1 MRKIPFILT
10 LFFVLFCSA
19 CNMDIAEIERNTVL
33 EAITVDVSNAEKLS
47 YLIGDSFNS
56 NGIIIYGMYSDG
68 SIKEED
74 SRLIEYKG
82 FSSETANEALNITAV
97 LGQFSASFNITIL
110 DAAITSIEIKQKPKK
125 LYYLPGEALE
135 LDGMLVLA
143 NYTNGTQKWIENKDC
158 EISGFDST
166 AVTPQQIITVS
177 YMKDFKATFIVAIQP
192 FDVEEIKI
200 NKLPNHLFYT
210 KGDSLSLEGIEVFA
224 KNTDGSVLKLESY
237 LFQVSIISNDIDLTL
252 TEQIMDIS
260 GLDAGDYYIKV
271 SVNTCSDSFQIH
283 ILDAYQIGIALPNTN
298 AGRIY
303 CKGEIFKL
311 SDYSFYQKMSNGEL
325 GEKIPYDEIS
335 SDMDG
340 KNLNTEGITTISV
353 TYTFFHKL
361 KQTNETV
368 VYNFEICV
376 AKTKLVNITAV
387 WTQGATQNGYPLGI
401 KPTANSEYG
410 SWAVNGILLDG
421 TSIAIP
427 ADYCT
432 FEFEDENLRNGKY
445 NEAKKV
451 INETDDKIKQ
461 YNVCVSYFDTLQE
474 CSFSC
479 CFPVNVKPPVI
490 VSADIIKFPR
500 TEYICGENF
509 ALDGM
514 EAKVCF
520 SDNEFLLY
528 NYGVNEDLFSSEVTT
543 LIITG
548 KNKVEIKIRNKY
560 NNDDF
565 KYILTVIV
573 KENRLV
579 SIDIGKKNEGDV
591 YFRLGKQYT
600 ETDFFK
606 HFSVTKH
613 FEYKEDTTTFINN
626 NVVFNFEKLQYLD
639 NDSFTGVLY
648 ARYTENGKTYY
659 GEYVSDASGNNGI
672 ILLPTL
678 PVSLTT
684 EKAESVN
691 ISNLAQKLKSANI
704 TYKVRYQDNT
714 ELTFTGDVFNNNTY
728 SCNGVTY
735 TINCNKNSIWLDWK
749 ADKMD
754 CKETSLEAGKLYI
767 EDFWYYGEEDL
778 IKSVDFKKEKKLI
791 FESENRIPEDL
802 STYFSA
808 TVEYITG
815 CKITI
820 NGNQLNKSIDK
831 ENKLI
836 TVSYNGLKFQHS
848 FSYSYSSNGD

>member
-1 MRKIPFILT
+1 MRKTPFILT

-68 SIKEED
+68 FIKEED

-97 LGQFSASFNITIL
+97 LGQFSASFYITIL

-283 ILDAYQIGIALPNTN
+283 ILDTYQIGIALPNTN

-353 TYTFFHKL
+353 TYTFFHRL
-361 KQTNETV
+361 KQADETI

-387 WTQGATQNGYPLGI
+387 WTQGSTQNGYPLGI

-490 VSADIIKFPR
+490 VSADILKFPR

-509 ALDGM
+509 ALDGI

-528 NYGVNEDLFSSEVTT
+528 NYGENEDLFSSDVTT
-543 LIITG
+543 LNSTG
-548 KNKVEIKIRNKY
+548 NNEVEIKIKNKY
-560 NNDDF
+560 NTGDF
-565 KYILTVIV
+565 KYKLTVMV
-573 KENRLV
+573 KENKLV
-579 SIDIGKKNEGDV
+579 SIYIGKKSEGTIN
-591 YFRLGKQYT
+591 FRLGKQYT
-600 ETDFFK
+600 DNEILQQFNVIK
-606 HFSVTKH
+606 L
-613 FEYKEDTTTFINN
+613 FEYNN
-626 NVVFNFEKLQYLD
+626 DEIKDITQNIVFNFENLQSYGD
-639 NDSFTGVLY
+639 GSSKGKLY

-672 ILLPTL
+672 ILLPPL
-678 PVSLTT
+678 PVSIIIQKVKEVEADPL
-684 EKAESVN
+684 
-691 ISNLAQKLKSANI
+691 ILNLKTDAIKYI
-704 TYKVRYQDNT
+704 VRFQDNT
-714 ELTFTGDVFNNNTY
+714 EESFSRTVFATGSY
-728 SCNGVTY
+728 SYNGITY
-735 TINCNKNSIWLDWK
+735 TIVD
-749 ADKMD
+749 
-754 CKETSLEAGKLYI
+754 
-767 EDFWYYGEEDL
+767 EDTDVFLKWEPNDYDFAEENP
-778 IKSVDFKKEKKLI
+778 IIKKL
-791 FESENRIPEDL
+791 
-802 STYFSA
+802 
-808 TVEYITG
+808 
-815 CKITI
+815 KI
-820 NGNQLNKSIDK
+820 
-831 ENKLI
+831 EE
-836 TVSYNGLKFQHS
+836 
-848 FSYSYSSNGD
+848 FSYSYLLGD

>member
-1 MRKIPFILT
+1 MRKTPFILT

-68 SIKEED
+68 FIKEED

-97 LGQFSASFNITIL
+97 LGQFSASFYITIL

-283 ILDAYQIGIALPNTN
+283 ILDTYQIGIALPNTN

-353 TYTFFHKL
+353 TYTFFHRL
-361 KQTNETV
+361 KQADETI

-387 WTQGATQNGYPLGI
+387 WTQGSTQNGYPLGI

-427 ADYCT
+427 ADYCS

-490 VSADIIKFPR
+490 VSADILKFPR

-509 ALDGM
+509 ALDGI

-528 NYGVNEDLFSSEVTT
+528 NYGENEDLFSSDVTT
-543 LIITG
+543 LNSTG
-548 KNKVEIKIRNKY
+548 NNEVEIKIKNKY
-560 NNDDF
+560 NTGDF
-565 KYILTVIV
+565 KYKLTVMV
-573 KENRLV
+573 KENKLV
-579 SIDIGKKNEGDV
+579 SIYIGKKSEGTIN
-591 YFRLGKQYT
+591 FRLGKQYT
-600 ETDFFK
+600 DNEILQQFNVIK
-606 HFSVTKH
+606 L
-613 FEYKEDTTTFINN
+613 FEYNN
-626 NVVFNFEKLQYLD
+626 DEIKDITQNIVFNFENLQSYGD
-639 NDSFTGVLY
+639 GSSKGKLY

-672 ILLPTL
+672 ILLPPL
-678 PVSLTT
+678 PVSIIIQKVKEVEADPL
-684 EKAESVN
+684 
-691 ISNLAQKLKSANI
+691 ILNLKTDAIKYI
-704 TYKVRYQDNT
+704 VRFQDNT
-714 ELTFTGDVFNNNTY
+714 EESFSGTVFATGSY
-728 SCNGVTY
+728 SYNGITY
-735 TINCNKNSIWLDWK
+735 TIVD
-749 ADKMD
+749 
-754 CKETSLEAGKLYI
+754 
-767 EDFWYYGEEDL
+767 EDTDVFLKWEPNDYDFAEENP
-778 IKSVDFKKEKKLI
+778 IIKKL
-791 FESENRIPEDL
+791 
-802 STYFSA
+802 
-808 TVEYITG
+808 
-815 CKITI
+815 KI
-820 NGNQLNKSIDK
+820 
-831 ENKLI
+831 EE
-836 TVSYNGLKFQHS
+836 
-848 FSYSYSSNGD
+848 FSYSYLLGD

>member
-1 MRKIPFILT
+1 MRKTPFILT

-19 CNMDIAEIERNTVL
+19 CNMDIAEIERNTV
-33 EAITVDVSNAEKLS
+33 AEKLS

-68 SIKEED
+68 FIKEED

-97 LGQFSASFNITIL
+97 LGQFSASFYITIL

-283 ILDAYQIGIALPNTN
+283 ILDTYQIGIALPNTN

-353 TYTFFHKL
+353 TYTFFHRL
-361 KQTNETV
+361 KQADETI

-387 WTQGATQNGYPLGI
+387 WTQGSTQNGYPLGI

-490 VSADIIKFPR
+490 VSADILKFPR

-509 ALDGM
+509 ALDGI

-528 NYGVNEDLFSSEVTT
+528 NYGENEDLFSSDVTT
-543 LIITG
+543 LNSTG
-548 KNKVEIKIRNKY
+548 NNEVEIKIKNKY
-560 NNDDF
+560 NTGDF
-565 KYILTVIV
+565 KYKLTVMV
-573 KENRLV
+573 KENKLV
-579 SIDIGKKNEGDV
+579 SIYIGKKSEGTIN
-591 YFRLGKQYT
+591 FRLGKQYT
-600 ETDFFK
+600 DNEILQQFNVIK
-606 HFSVTKH
+606 L
-613 FEYKEDTTTFINN
+613 FEYNN
-626 NVVFNFEKLQYLD
+626 DEIKDITQNIVFNFENLQSYGD
-639 NDSFTGVLY
+639 GSSKGKLY

-672 ILLPTL
+672 ILLPPL
-678 PVSLTT
+678 PVSIIIQKVKEVEADPL
-684 EKAESVN
+684 
-691 ISNLAQKLKSANI
+691 ILNLKTDAIKYI
-704 TYKVRYQDNT
+704 VRFQDNT
-714 ELTFTGDVFNNNTY
+714 EESFSGTVFATGSY
-728 SCNGVTY
+728 SYNGITY
-735 TINCNKNSIWLDWK
+735 TIVD
-749 ADKMD
+749 
-754 CKETSLEAGKLYI
+754 
-767 EDFWYYGEEDL
+767 EDTDVFLKWEPNDYDFAEENP
-778 IKSVDFKKEKKLI
+778 IIKKL
-791 FESENRIPEDL
+791 
-802 STYFSA
+802 
-808 TVEYITG
+808 
-815 CKITI
+815 KI
-820 NGNQLNKSIDK
+820 
-831 ENKLI
+831 EE
-836 TVSYNGLKFQHS
+836 
-848 FSYSYSSNGD
+848 FSYSYLLGD

>member
-97 LGQFSASFNITIL
+97 LGQFSASFNIKIL

-353 TYTFFHKL
+353 TYTFFHRL
-361 KQTNETV
+361 KQADETI

-410 SWAVNGILLDG
+410 SWTVNGILLDG

-490 VSADIIKFPR
+490 VSADILKFPR

-509 ALDGM
+509 ALDGI

-528 NYGVNEDLFSSEVTT
+528 NYGENEGLFSSDVTT
-543 LIITG
+543 LNSTG
-548 KNKVEIKIRNKY
+548 NNEVEIKIRNKY
-560 NNDDF
+560 NTGDF
-565 KYILTVIV
+565 KYKLTVMV
-573 KENRLV
+573 KENKLV
-579 SIDIGKKNEGDV
+579 SIYIGKKSEGTIN
-591 YFRLGKQYT
+591 FRLGKQYT
-600 ETDFFK
+600 NNEILQQFNVIK
-606 HFSVTKH
+606 L
-613 FEYKEDTTTFINN
+613 FEYNN
-626 NVVFNFEKLQYLD
+626 DEIKDITQNIVFNFENLQSYGD
-639 NDSFTGVLY
+639 GSSKGKLY

-672 ILLPTL
+672 ILLPPL
-678 PVSLTT
+678 PVSIAT
-684 EKAESVN
+684 EKNADVSIN
-691 ISNLAQKLKSANI
+691 NLSEKLETDNI
-704 TYKVRYQDNT
+704 TYKVRFQDDSEAIFSGNS
-714 ELTFTGDVFNNNTY
+714 FNNKSY
-728 SCNGVTY
+728 LYNGITY
-735 TINCNKNSIWLDWK
+735 TICCDKKTIWLNWHANENDFT
-749 ADKMD
+749 
-754 CKETSLEAGKLYI
+754 ETNTENGNLYI
-767 EDFWYYGEEDL
+767 ENFWYYDEKDL
-778 IKSVDFKKEKKLI
+778 IKDVNIYKIKELDFQSAE
-791 FESENRIPEDL
+791 IPEDL
-802 STYFSA
+802 TSYFEA
-808 TVEYITG
+808 TEKYITG
-815 CKITI
+815 YELTL
-820 NGNQLNKSIDK
+820 NGNQLAYNRNA
-831 ENKLI
+831 ENKII
-836 TVSYNGLKFQHS
+836 TVSYMDGKFHKD
-848 FSYSYSSNGD
+848 FSYSYPTGD

>member
-1 MRKIPFILT
+1 M
-10 LFFVLFCSA
+10 
-19 CNMDIAEIERNTVL
+19 
-33 EAITVDVSNAEKLS
+33 
-47 YLIGDSFNS
+47 
-56 NGIIIYGMYSDG
+56 
-68 SIKEED
+68 
-74 SRLIEYKG
+74 
-82 FSSETANEALNITAV
+82 
-97 LGQFSASFNITIL
+97 

-283 ILDAYQIGIALPNTN
+283 ILDTYQIGIALPNTN

-353 TYTFFHKL
+353 TYTFFHRL
-361 KQTNETV
+361 KQADETI

-387 WTQGATQNGYPLGI
+387 WTQGSTQNGYPLGI

-490 VSADIIKFPR
+490 VSADILKFPR

-509 ALDGM
+509 ALDGI

-528 NYGVNEDLFSSEVTT
+528 NYGENEDLFSSDVTT
-543 LIITG
+543 LNSTG
-548 KNKVEIKIRNKY
+548 NNEVEIKIKNKY
-560 NNDDF
+560 NTGDF
-565 KYILTVIV
+565 KYKLTVMV
-573 KENRLV
+573 KENKLV
-579 SIDIGKKNEGDV
+579 SIYIGKKSEGTIN
-591 YFRLGKQYT
+591 FRLGKQYT
-600 ETDFFK
+600 DNEILQQFNVIK
-606 HFSVTKH
+606 L
-613 FEYKEDTTTFINN
+613 FEYNN
-626 NVVFNFEKLQYLD
+626 DEIKDITQNIVFNFENLQSYGD
-639 NDSFTGVLY
+639 GSSKGKLY

-672 ILLPTL
+672 ILLPPL
-678 PVSLTT
+678 PVSIIIQKVKEVEADPL
-684 EKAESVN
+684 
-691 ISNLAQKLKSANI
+691 ILNLKTDAIKYI
-704 TYKVRYQDNT
+704 VRFQDNT
-714 ELTFTGDVFNNNTY
+714 EESFSGTVFATGSY
-728 SCNGVTY
+728 SYNGITY
-735 TINCNKNSIWLDWK
+735 TIVD
-749 ADKMD
+749 
-754 CKETSLEAGKLYI
+754 
-767 EDFWYYGEEDL
+767 EDTDVFLKWEPNDYDFAEENP
-778 IKSVDFKKEKKLI
+778 IIKKL
-791 FESENRIPEDL
+791 
-802 STYFSA
+802 
-808 TVEYITG
+808 
-815 CKITI
+815 KI
-820 NGNQLNKSIDK
+820 
-831 ENKLI
+831 EE
-836 TVSYNGLKFQHS
+836 
-848 FSYSYSSNGD
+848 FSYSYLLGD

>member
-1 MRKIPFILT
+1 MRKTPFILT

-68 SIKEED
+68 FIKEED

-210 KGDSLSLEGIEVFA
+210 KGDSLSLQGIEVFA

-283 ILDAYQIGIALPNTN
+283 ILDTYQIGIALPNTN

-353 TYTFFHKL
+353 TYTFFHRL
-361 KQTNETV
+361 KQADETI

-387 WTQGATQNGYPLGI
+387 WTQGSTQNGYPLGI

-490 VSADIIKFPR
+490 VSADILKFPR

-509 ALDGM
+509 ALDGI

-528 NYGVNEDLFSSEVTT
+528 NYGENEDLFSSDVTT
-543 LIITG
+543 LNSTG
-548 KNKVEIKIRNKY
+548 NNEVEIKIKNKY
-560 NNDDF
+560 NTGDF
-565 KYILTVIV
+565 KYKLTVMV
-573 KENRLV
+573 KENKLV
-579 SIDIGKKNEGDV
+579 SIYIGKKSEGTIN
-591 YFRLGKQYT
+591 FRLGKQYT
-600 ETDFFK
+600 DNEILQQFNVIK
-606 HFSVTKH
+606 L
-613 FEYKEDTTTFINN
+613 FEYNN
-626 NVVFNFEKLQYLD
+626 DEIKDITQNIVFNFENLQSYGD
-639 NDSFTGVLY
+639 GSSKGKLY

-672 ILLPTL
+672 ILLPPL
-678 PVSLTT
+678 PVSIIIQKVKEVEADSL
-684 EKAESVN
+684 
-691 ISNLAQKLKSANI
+691 ILNLKTDAIKYI
-704 TYKVRYQDNT
+704 VRFQDNT
-714 ELTFTGDVFNNNTY
+714 EESFSGTVFATDSY
-728 SCNGVTY
+728 SYNGITY
-735 TINCNKNSIWLDWK
+735 TIVN
-749 ADKMD
+749 
-754 CKETSLEAGKLYI
+754 
-767 EDFWYYGEEDL
+767 EDSDVFLKWEPNDYDFAEENP
-778 IKSVDFKKEKKLI
+778 IIKKL
-791 FESENRIPEDL
+791 
-802 STYFSA
+802 
-808 TVEYITG
+808 
-815 CKITI
+815 KI
-820 NGNQLNKSIDK
+820 
-831 ENKLI
+831 EE
-836 TVSYNGLKFQHS
+836 
-848 FSYSYSSNGD
+848 FSYSYLLGD

>member
-97 LGQFSASFNITIL
+97 LGQFSASFNIKIL

-224 KNTDGSVLKLESY
+224 KNTDGSMLKLESY

-325 GEKIPYDEIS
+325 GEKIPYDKIS

-353 TYTFFHKL
+353 TYTFFHRL
-361 KQTNETV
+361 KQADETI

-490 VSADIIKFPR
+490 VSADILKFPR

-509 ALDGM
+509 VLDGI

-528 NYGVNEDLFSSEVTT
+528 NYGENEGLFSSDVTT
-543 LIITG
+543 LNKTG
-548 KNKVEIKIRNKY
+548 NNEVEIKIRNKY

-579 SIDIGKKNEGDV
+579 SIDIGKNNEGDV

-600 ETDFFK
+600 YNEILQQFNVIK
-606 HFSVTKH
+606 L
-613 FEYKEDTTTFINN
+613 FEYNN
-626 NVVFNFEKLQYLD
+626 GGIQYITQNIVFNFENLQSYGD
-639 NDSFTGVLY
+639 GSSKGKLY

-672 ILLPTL
+672 ILLPPL
-678 PVSLTT
+678 PVSIAT
-684 EKAESVN
+684 EKNADVSIN
-691 ISNLAQKLKSANI
+691 NLSEKLETDNI
-704 TYKVRYQDNT
+704 TYKVRFQDDSEAIFSGNS
-714 ELTFTGDVFNNNTY
+714 FNNKSY
-728 SCNGVTY
+728 LYNGITY
-735 TINCNKNSIWLDWK
+735 TICCDKKTIWLNWHANENDFT
-749 ADKMD
+749 
-754 CKETSLEAGKLYI
+754 ETNTENGNLYI
-767 EDFWYYGEEDL
+767 ENFWYYDEKDL
-778 IKSVDFKKEKKLI
+778 IKDVNIYKIKELDFQSAE
-791 FESENRIPEDL
+791 IPEDL
-802 STYFSA
+802 TSYFEA
-808 TVEYITG
+808 TEKYITG
-815 CKITI
+815 YELTL
-820 NGNQLNKSIDK
+820 NGNQLAYNRNA
-831 ENKLI
+831 ENKII
-836 TVSYNGLKFQHS
+836 TVSYMDGKFHKD
-848 FSYSYSSNGD
+848 FSYSYPTGD

>member
-97 LGQFSASFNITIL
+97 LGQFSASFNIKIL

-283 ILDAYQIGIALPNTN
+283 ILDTYQIGIALPNTN

-353 TYTFFHKL
+353 TYTFFHRL
-361 KQTNETV
+361 KQADETI

-387 WTQGATQNGYPLGI
+387 WTQGSTQNGYPLGI

-490 VSADIIKFPR
+490 VSADILKFPR

-509 ALDGM
+509 ALDGI

-528 NYGVNEDLFSSEVTT
+528 NYGENEDLFSSDVTT
-543 LIITG
+543 LNSTG
-548 KNKVEIKIRNKY
+548 NNEVEIKIKNKY
-560 NNDDF
+560 NTGDF
-565 KYILTVIV
+565 KYKLTVMV
-573 KENRLV
+573 KENKLV
-579 SIDIGKKNEGDV
+579 SIYIGKKSEGTIN
-591 YFRLGKQYT
+591 FRLGKQYT
-600 ETDFFK
+600 DNEILQQFNVIK
-606 HFSVTKH
+606 L
-613 FEYKEDTTTFINN
+613 FEYNN
-626 NVVFNFEKLQYLD
+626 DEIKDITQNIVFNFENLQSYGD
-639 NDSFTGVLY
+639 GSSKGKLY

-672 ILLPTL
+672 ILLPPL
-678 PVSLTT
+678 PVSIIIQKVKEVEADPL
-684 EKAESVN
+684 
-691 ISNLAQKLKSANI
+691 ILNLKTDAIKYI
-704 TYKVRYQDNT
+704 VRFQDNT
-714 ELTFTGDVFNNNTY
+714 EESFSGTVFATGSY
-728 SCNGVTY
+728 SYNGITY
-735 TINCNKNSIWLDWK
+735 TIVD
-749 ADKMD
+749 
-754 CKETSLEAGKLYI
+754 
-767 EDFWYYGEEDL
+767 EDTDVFLKWEPNDYDFAEENP
-778 IKSVDFKKEKKLI
+778 IIKKL
-791 FESENRIPEDL
+791 
-802 STYFSA
+802 
-808 TVEYITG
+808 
-815 CKITI
+815 KI
-820 NGNQLNKSIDK
+820 
-831 ENKLI
+831 EE
-836 TVSYNGLKFQHS
+836 
-848 FSYSYSSNGD
+848 FSYSYLLGD

>member
-1 MRKIPFILT
+1 MRKTPFILT

-68 SIKEED
+68 FIKEED

-97 LGQFSASFNITIL
+97 LGQFSASFYITIL

-283 ILDAYQIGIALPNTN
+283 ILDTYQIGIALPNTN

-353 TYTFFHKL
+353 TYTFFHRL
-361 KQTNETV
+361 KQADETI

-387 WTQGATQNGYPLGI
+387 WTQGSTQNGYPLGI

-421 TSIAIP
+421 ISIAIP

-490 VSADIIKFPR
+490 VSADILKFPR

-509 ALDGM
+509 ALDGI

-528 NYGVNEDLFSSEVTT
+528 NYGENEDLFSSDVTT
-543 LIITG
+543 LNSTG
-548 KNKVEIKIRNKY
+548 NNEVEIKIKNKY
-560 NNDDF
+560 NTGDF
-565 KYILTVIV
+565 KYKLTVMV
-573 KENRLV
+573 KENKLV
-579 SIDIGKKNEGDV
+579 SIYIGKKSEGTIN
-591 YFRLGKQYT
+591 FRLGKQYT
-600 ETDFFK
+600 DNEILQQFNVIK
-606 HFSVTKH
+606 L
-613 FEYKEDTTTFINN
+613 FEYNN
-626 NVVFNFEKLQYLD
+626 DEIKDITQNIVFNFENLQSYGD
-639 NDSFTGVLY
+639 GSSKGKLY

-672 ILLPTL
+672 ILLPPL
-678 PVSLTT
+678 PVSIIIQKVKEVEADPL
-684 EKAESVN
+684 
-691 ISNLAQKLKSANI
+691 ILNLKTDAIKYI
-704 TYKVRYQDNT
+704 VRFQDNT
-714 ELTFTGDVFNNNTY
+714 EESFSGTVFATGSY
-728 SCNGVTY
+728 SYNGITY
-735 TINCNKNSIWLDWK
+735 TIVD
-749 ADKMD
+749 
-754 CKETSLEAGKLYI
+754 
-767 EDFWYYGEEDL
+767 EDTDVFLKWEPNDYDFAEENP
-778 IKSVDFKKEKKLI
+778 IIKKL
-791 FESENRIPEDL
+791 
-802 STYFSA
+802 
-808 TVEYITG
+808 
-815 CKITI
+815 KI
-820 NGNQLNKSIDK
+820 
-831 ENKLI
+831 EE
-836 TVSYNGLKFQHS
+836 
-848 FSYSYSSNGD
+848 FSYSYLLGD

>member
-1 MRKIPFILT
+1 MRKTPFILT

-68 SIKEED
+68 FIKEED

-283 ILDAYQIGIALPNTN
+283 ILDTYQIGIALPNTN

-353 TYTFFHKL
+353 TYTFFHRL
-361 KQTNETV
+361 KQADETI

-387 WTQGATQNGYPLGI
+387 WTQGSTQNGYPLGI
-401 KPTANSEYG
+401 KPAANSEYG

-490 VSADIIKFPR
+490 VSADILKFPR

-509 ALDGM
+509 ALDGI

-528 NYGVNEDLFSSEVTT
+528 NYGENEDLFSSDVTT
-543 LIITG
+543 LNSTG
-548 KNKVEIKIRNKY
+548 NNEVEIKIKNKY
-560 NNDDF
+560 NTGDF
-565 KYILTVIV
+565 KYKLTVMV
-573 KENRLV
+573 KENKLV
-579 SIDIGKKNEGDV
+579 SIYIGKKSEGTIN
-591 YFRLGKQYT
+591 FRLGKQYT
-600 ETDFFK
+600 DNEILQQFNVIK
-606 HFSVTKH
+606 L
-613 FEYKEDTTTFINN
+613 FEYNN
-626 NVVFNFEKLQYLD
+626 DEIKDITQNIVFNFENLQSYGD
-639 NDSFTGVLY
+639 GSSKGKLY

-672 ILLPTL
+672 ILLPPL
-678 PVSLTT
+678 PVSIIIQKVKEVEADSL
-684 EKAESVN
+684 
-691 ISNLAQKLKSANI
+691 ILNLKTDAIKYI
-704 TYKVRYQDNT
+704 VRFQDNT
-714 ELTFTGDVFNNNTY
+714 EESFSGTVFATDSY
-728 SCNGVTY
+728 SYNGITY
-735 TINCNKNSIWLDWK
+735 TIVN
-749 ADKMD
+749 
-754 CKETSLEAGKLYI
+754 
-767 EDFWYYGEEDL
+767 EDSDVFLKWEPNDYDFAEENP
-778 IKSVDFKKEKKLI
+778 IIKKL
-791 FESENRIPEDL
+791 
-802 STYFSA
+802 
-808 TVEYITG
+808 
-815 CKITI
+815 KI
-820 NGNQLNKSIDK
+820 
-831 ENKLI
+831 EE
-836 TVSYNGLKFQHS
+836 
-848 FSYSYSSNGD
+848 FSYSYLLGD

>member
-1 MRKIPFILT
+1 MRKTPFILT

-68 SIKEED
+68 FIKEED

-97 LGQFSASFNITIL
+97 LGQFSASFYITIL

-135 LDGMLVLA
+135 LVGMLVLA

-283 ILDAYQIGIALPNTN
+283 ILDTYQIGIALPNTN

-353 TYTFFHKL
+353 TYTFFHRL
-361 KQTNETV
+361 KQADETI

-387 WTQGATQNGYPLGI
+387 WTQGSTQNGYPLGI

-479 CFPVNVKPPVI
+479 CFPVNVKLPVI
-490 VSADIIKFPR
+490 VSADILKFPR

-509 ALDGM
+509 VLDGI

-528 NYGVNEDLFSSEVTT
+528 NYGENEGLFSSDVTT
-543 LIITG
+543 LNSTG
-548 KNKVEIKIRNKY
+548 NNEVEIKIRNKY
-560 NNDDF
+560 NTGDF
-565 KYILTVIV
+565 KYKLTVMV
-573 KENRLV
+573 KENKLV
-579 SIDIGKKNEGDV
+579 SIYIGKKSEGTIN
-591 YFRLGKQYT
+591 FRLGKQYT
-600 ETDFFK
+600 DNEILQQFNVIK
-606 HFSVTKH
+606 L
-613 FEYKEDTTTFINN
+613 FEYNN
-626 NVVFNFEKLQYLD
+626 DEIKDITQNIVFNFENLQSYGD
-639 NDSFTGVLY
+639 GSSKGKLY

-672 ILLPTL
+672 ILLPPL
-678 PVSLTT
+678 PVSIIIQKVKEVEADPL
-684 EKAESVN
+684 
-691 ISNLAQKLKSANI
+691 ILNLKTDAIKYI
-704 TYKVRYQDNT
+704 VRFQDNT
-714 ELTFTGDVFNNNTY
+714 EESFSGTVFATGSY
-728 SCNGVTY
+728 SYNGITY
-735 TINCNKNSIWLDWK
+735 TIVD
-749 ADKMD
+749 
-754 CKETSLEAGKLYI
+754 
-767 EDFWYYGEEDL
+767 EDTDVFLKWEPNDYDFAEENP
-778 IKSVDFKKEKKLI
+778 IIKKL
-791 FESENRIPEDL
+791 
-802 STYFSA
+802 
-808 TVEYITG
+808 
-815 CKITI
+815 KI
-820 NGNQLNKSIDK
+820 
-831 ENKLI
+831 EE
-836 TVSYNGLKFQHS
+836 
-848 FSYSYSSNGD
+848 FSYSYLLGD

>member
-1 MRKIPFILT
+1 MRKTPFILT

-68 SIKEED
+68 FIKEED

-158 EISGFDST
+158 DISGFDST

-283 ILDAYQIGIALPNTN
+283 ILDTYQIGIALPNTN

-353 TYTFFHKL
+353 TYTFFHRL
-361 KQTNETV
+361 KQADETI

-387 WTQGATQNGYPLGI
+387 WTQGSTQNGYPLGI

-490 VSADIIKFPR
+490 VSADILKFPR

-509 ALDGM
+509 ALDGI

-528 NYGVNEDLFSSEVTT
+528 NYGENEDLFSSDVTT
-543 LIITG
+543 LNSTG
-548 KNKVEIKIRNKY
+548 NNEVEIKIKNKY
-560 NNDDF
+560 NTGDF
-565 KYILTVIV
+565 KYKLTVMV
-573 KENRLV
+573 KENKLV
-579 SIDIGKKNEGDV
+579 SIYIGKKSEGTIN
-591 YFRLGKQYT
+591 FRLGKQYT
-600 ETDFFK
+600 DNEILQQFNVIK
-606 HFSVTKH
+606 L
-613 FEYKEDTTTFINN
+613 FEYNN
-626 NVVFNFEKLQYLD
+626 DEIKDITQNIVFNFENLQSYGD
-639 NDSFTGVLY
+639 GSSKGKLY

-672 ILLPTL
+672 ILLPPL
-678 PVSLTT
+678 PVSIIIQKVKEVEADSL
-684 EKAESVN
+684 
-691 ISNLAQKLKSANI
+691 ILNLKTDAIKYI
-704 TYKVRYQDNT
+704 VRFQDNT
-714 ELTFTGDVFNNNTY
+714 EESFSGTVFATDSY
-728 SCNGVTY
+728 SYNGITY
-735 TINCNKNSIWLDWK
+735 TIVN
-749 ADKMD
+749 
-754 CKETSLEAGKLYI
+754 
-767 EDFWYYGEEDL
+767 EDSDVFLKWEPNDYDFAEENP
-778 IKSVDFKKEKKLI
+778 IIKKL
-791 FESENRIPEDL
+791 
-802 STYFSA
+802 
-808 TVEYITG
+808 
-815 CKITI
+815 KI
-820 NGNQLNKSIDK
+820 
-831 ENKLI
+831 EE
-836 TVSYNGLKFQHS
+836 
-848 FSYSYSSNGD
+848 FSYSYLLGD

>member
-1 MRKIPFILT
+1 MRKTPFILT

-68 SIKEED
+68 FIKEED

-97 LGQFSASFNITIL
+97 LGQFSASFYITIL
-110 DAAITSIEIKQKPKK
+110 DAAITSIEIKQKQKK

-283 ILDAYQIGIALPNTN
+283 ILDTYQIGIALPNTN

-353 TYTFFHKL
+353 TYTFFHRL
-361 KQTNETV
+361 KQADETI

-387 WTQGATQNGYPLGI
+387 WTQGSTQNGYPLGI

-490 VSADIIKFPR
+490 VSADILKFPR

-509 ALDGM
+509 ALDGI

-528 NYGVNEDLFSSEVTT
+528 NYGENEDLFSSDVTT
-543 LIITG
+543 LNSTG
-548 KNKVEIKIRNKY
+548 NNEVEIKIKNKY
-560 NNDDF
+560 NTGDF
-565 KYILTVIV
+565 KYKLTVMV
-573 KENRLV
+573 KENKLV
-579 SIDIGKKNEGDV
+579 SIYIGKKSEGTIN
-591 YFRLGKQYT
+591 FRLGKQYT
-600 ETDFFK
+600 DNEILQQFNVIK
-606 HFSVTKH
+606 L
-613 FEYKEDTTTFINN
+613 FEYNN
-626 NVVFNFEKLQYLD
+626 DEIKDITQNIVFNFENLQSYGD
-639 NDSFTGVLY
+639 GSSKGKLY

-672 ILLPTL
+672 ILLPPL
-678 PVSLTT
+678 PVSIIIQKVKEVEADPL
-684 EKAESVN
+684 
-691 ISNLAQKLKSANI
+691 ILNLKTDAIKYI
-704 TYKVRYQDNT
+704 VRFQDNT
-714 ELTFTGDVFNNNTY
+714 EESFSGTVFATGSY
-728 SCNGVTY
+728 SYNGITY
-735 TINCNKNSIWLDWK
+735 TIVD
-749 ADKMD
+749 
-754 CKETSLEAGKLYI
+754 
-767 EDFWYYGEEDL
+767 EDTDVFLKWEPNDYDFAEENP
-778 IKSVDFKKEKKLI
+778 IIKKL
-791 FESENRIPEDL
+791 
-802 STYFSA
+802 
-808 TVEYITG
+808 
-815 CKITI
+815 KI
-820 NGNQLNKSIDK
+820 
-831 ENKLI
+831 EE
-836 TVSYNGLKFQHS
+836 
-848 FSYSYSSNGD
+848 FSYSYLLGD

>member
-1 MRKIPFILT
+1 
-10 LFFVLFCSA
+10 
-19 CNMDIAEIERNTVL
+19 MDIAEIERNTVL

-97 LGQFSASFNITIL
+97 LGQFSASFNIKIL

-224 KNTDGSVLKLESY
+224 KNTDGSMLKLESY

-335 SDMDG
+335 SVMDG

-368 VYNFEICV
+368 VYDFEICV
-376 AKTKLVNITAV
+376 AKTRLESITAT
-387 WTQGATQNGYPLGI
+387 WTHGLSHNGYPLGI

-410 SWAVNGILLDG
+410 TWSVNGICLDG
-421 TSIAIP
+421 TSIDIP
-427 ADYCT
+427 AEFCT
-432 FEFEDENLRNGKY
+432 FEFEDADLRNGIYDK
-445 NEAKKV
+445 AKDEIDK
-451 INETDDKIKQ
+451 TDDKIKQ
-461 YNVCVSYFDTLQE
+461 YNVHVGYFDSMQNDT
-474 CSFSC
+474 FSC
-479 CFPVNVKPPVI
+479 TFPVNVTKPVI
-490 VSADIIKFPR
+490 VSVDIIKFPR
-500 TEYICGENF
+500 TEYICGEKF
-509 ALDGM
+509 ILDGI

-520 SDNEFLLY
+520 SNKDTVTY
-528 NYGVNEDLFSSEVTT
+528 KYGYEEDYFSTNTTT
-543 LIITG
+543 LISSGNNEIEIT
-548 KNKVEIKIRNKY
+548 IRNKY
-560 NNDDF
+560 NTGDF
-565 KYILTVIV
+565 KYKLTVMV
-573 KENRLV
+573 KENKLV
-579 SIDIGKKNEGDV
+579 SIYIGKKSEGTIN
-591 YFRLGKQYT
+591 FRLGKQYT
-600 ETDFFK
+600 DNEILQQFNVIK
-606 HFSVTKH
+606 L
-613 FEYKEDTTTFINN
+613 FEYNN
-626 NVVFNFEKLQYLD
+626 GKIQDITQNIVFNFENLQSYGD
-639 NDSFTGVLY
+639 GSSKGKLY

-672 ILLPTL
+672 ILLPPL
-678 PVSLTT
+678 PVSIIIQKVKEVEADPL
-684 EKAESVN
+684 
-691 ISNLAQKLKSANI
+691 ILNLKTDAIKYI
-704 TYKVRYQDNT
+704 VRFQDNT
-714 ELTFTGDVFNNNTY
+714 EESFSGTVFTTGSY
-728 SCNGVTY
+728 SYNGITY
-735 TINCNKNSIWLDWK
+735 TIVN
-749 ADKMD
+749 
-754 CKETSLEAGKLYI
+754 
-767 EDFWYYGEEDL
+767 EDTDVFLKWEPNDYDFAEENP
-778 IKSVDFKKEKKLI
+778 IIKKL
-791 FESENRIPEDL
+791 
-802 STYFSA
+802 
-808 TVEYITG
+808 
-815 CKITI
+815 KI
-820 NGNQLNKSIDK
+820 
-831 ENKLI
+831 EE
-836 TVSYNGLKFQHS
+836 
-848 FSYSYSSNGD
+848 FSYSYLLGD

>member
-1 MRKIPFILT
+1 MRKTPFILT

-68 SIKEED
+68 FIKEED

-82 FSSETANEALNITAV
+82 FPSETANEALNITAV

-283 ILDAYQIGIALPNTN
+283 ILDTYQIGIALPNTN

-353 TYTFFHKL
+353 TYTFFHRL
-361 KQTNETV
+361 KQADETI

-387 WTQGATQNGYPLGI
+387 WTQGSTQDGYPLGI

-410 SWAVNGILLDG
+410 SWVVNGILLDG

-490 VSADIIKFPR
+490 VSADILKFPR

-509 ALDGM
+509 ALDGI

-528 NYGVNEDLFSSEVTT
+528 NYGENEGLFSSDVTT
-543 LIITG
+543 LNKTG
-548 KNKVEIKIRNKY
+548 NNEVEIKIRNKY
-560 NNDDF
+560 NNDGF

-579 SIDIGKKNEGDV
+579 SIDIGKNNEGDV

-600 ETDFFK
+600 DKVFFD

-613 FEYKEDTTTFINN
+613 FEYNKGMTHDIKN
-626 NVVFNFEKLQYLD
+626 NVVFNFEKLQYLG
-639 NDSFTGVLY
+639 NGSFTGVLY
-648 ARYTENGKTYY
+648 ARYTENEKTYY
-659 GEYVSDASGNNGI
+659 GEYVCDASGNNGI
-672 ILLPTL
+672 ILLPPL
-678 PVSLTT
+678 PVSIIIQKVKEVEADPL
-684 EKAESVN
+684 
-691 ISNLAQKLKSANI
+691 ILNLKTDAIKYI
-704 TYKVRYQDNT
+704 VRFQDNT
-714 ELTFTGDVFNNNTY
+714 EESFSGTVFATGSY
-728 SCNGVTY
+728 SYNGITY
-735 TINCNKNSIWLDWK
+735 TIVD
-749 ADKMD
+749 
-754 CKETSLEAGKLYI
+754 
-767 EDFWYYGEEDL
+767 EDTDVFLKWEPNDYDFAEENP
-778 IKSVDFKKEKKLI
+778 IIKKL
-791 FESENRIPEDL
+791 
-802 STYFSA
+802 
-808 TVEYITG
+808 
-815 CKITI
+815 KI
-820 NGNQLNKSIDK
+820 
-831 ENKLI
+831 EE
-836 TVSYNGLKFQHS
+836 
-848 FSYSYSSNGD
+848 FSYSYLLGD

>member
-97 LGQFSASFNITIL
+97 LGQFSASFNIKIL

-353 TYTFFHKL
+353 TYTFFHRL
-361 KQTNETV
+361 KQADETI

-387 WTQGATQNGYPLGI
+387 WTQGSTQNGYPLGI

-490 VSADIIKFPR
+490 VSADILKFPR

-509 ALDGM
+509 ALDGI

-528 NYGVNEDLFSSEVTT
+528 NYGENEDLFSSDVTT
-543 LIITG
+543 LNSTG
-548 KNKVEIKIRNKY
+548 NNEVEIKIKNKY
-560 NNDDF
+560 NTGDF
-565 KYILTVIV
+565 KYKLTVMV
-573 KENRLV
+573 KENKLV
-579 SIDIGKKNEGDV
+579 SIYIGKKSEGTIN
-591 YFRLGKQYT
+591 FRLGKQYT
-600 ETDFFK
+600 DNEILQQFNVIK
-606 HFSVTKH
+606 L
-613 FEYKEDTTTFINN
+613 FEYNN
-626 NVVFNFEKLQYLD
+626 DEIKDITQNIVFNFENLQSYGD
-639 NDSFTGVLY
+639 GSSKGKLY

-672 ILLPTL
+672 ILLPPL
-678 PVSLTT
+678 PVSIIIQKVKEVEADPL
-684 EKAESVN
+684 
-691 ISNLAQKLKSANI
+691 ILNLKTDAIKYI
-704 TYKVRYQDNT
+704 VRFQDNT
-714 ELTFTGDVFNNNTY
+714 EESFSGTVFATGSY
-728 SCNGVTY
+728 SYNGITY
-735 TINCNKNSIWLDWK
+735 TIVD
-749 ADKMD
+749 
-754 CKETSLEAGKLYI
+754 
-767 EDFWYYGEEDL
+767 EDTDVFLKWEPNDYDFAEENP
-778 IKSVDFKKEKKLI
+778 IIKKL
-791 FESENRIPEDL
+791 
-802 STYFSA
+802 
-808 TVEYITG
+808 
-815 CKITI
+815 KI
-820 NGNQLNKSIDK
+820 
-831 ENKLI
+831 EE
-836 TVSYNGLKFQHS
+836 
-848 FSYSYSSNGD
+848 FSYSYLLGD

>member
-1 MRKIPFILT
+1 MRKTPFILT

-68 SIKEED
+68 FIKEED

-97 LGQFSASFNITIL
+97 LGQFSASFYITIL

-283 ILDAYQIGIALPNTN
+283 ILDTYQIGIALPNTN

-353 TYTFFHKL
+353 TYTFFHRL
-361 KQTNETV
+361 KQADETI

-387 WTQGATQNGYPLGI
+387 WTQGSTQNGYPLGI

-490 VSADIIKFPR
+490 VSADILKFPR

-509 ALDGM
+509 ALDGI

-528 NYGVNEDLFSSEVTT
+528 NYGENEDLFSSDVTT
-543 LIITG
+543 LNSTG
-548 KNKVEIKIRNKY
+548 NNEVEIKIKNKY
-560 NNDDF
+560 NTGDF
-565 KYILTVIV
+565 KYKLTVMV
-573 KENRLV
+573 KENKLV
-579 SIDIGKKNEGDV
+579 SIYIGKKSEGTIN
-591 YFRLGKQYT
+591 FRLGKQYT
-600 ETDFFK
+600 DNEILQQFNVIK
-606 HFSVTKH
+606 L
-613 FEYKEDTTTFINN
+613 FEYNN
-626 NVVFNFEKLQYLD
+626 DEIKDITQNIVFNFENLQSYGD
-639 NDSFTGVLY
+639 GSSKGKLY

-672 ILLPTL
+672 ILLPPL
-678 PVSLTT
+678 PVSIIIQKVKEVEADPL
-684 EKAESVN
+684 
-691 ISNLAQKLKSANI
+691 ILNLKTDAIKYI
-704 TYKVRYQDNT
+704 VRFQDNT
-714 ELTFTGDVFNNNTY
+714 EESFSGTVFATGSY
-728 SCNGVTY
+728 SYNGITY
-735 TINCNKNSIWLDWK
+735 TIVD
-749 ADKMD
+749 
-754 CKETSLEAGKLYI
+754 
-767 EDFWYYGEEDL
+767 EDTDVFLKWEPNDYDFAEENP
-778 IKSVDFKKEKKLI
+778 IIKKL
-791 FESENRIPEDL
+791 
-802 STYFSA
+802 
-808 TVEYITG
+808 
-815 CKITI
+815 KI
-820 NGNQLNKSIDK
+820 
-831 ENKLI
+831 EE
-836 TVSYNGLKFQHS
+836 
-848 FSYSYSSNGD
+848 FSYSYLLGD

>member
-82 FSSETANEALNITAV
+82 FSSETANEALNRTAV

-283 ILDAYQIGIALPNTN
+283 ILDTYQIGIALPNTN

-353 TYTFFHKL
+353 TYTFFHRL
-361 KQTNETV
+361 KQADETI

-387 WTQGATQNGYPLGI
+387 WTQGSTQNGYPLGI

-432 FEFEDENLRNGKY
+432 FEFEDENLRNGK
-445 NEAKKV
+445 
-451 INETDDKIKQ
+451 
-461 YNVCVSYFDTLQE
+461 S
-474 CSFSC
+474 
-479 CFPVNVKPPVI
+479 
-490 VSADIIKFPR
+490 
-500 TEYICGENF
+500 
-509 ALDGM
+509 
-514 EAKVCF
+514 
-520 SDNEFLLY
+520 
-528 NYGVNEDLFSSEVTT
+528 
-543 LIITG
+543 
-548 KNKVEIKIRNKY
+548 NKRN
-560 NNDDF
+560 
-565 KYILTVIV
+565 
-573 KENRLV
+573 
-579 SIDIGKKNEGDV
+579 
-591 YFRLGKQYT
+591 
-600 ETDFFK
+600 
-606 HFSVTKH
+606 
-613 FEYKEDTTTFINN
+613 
-626 NVVFNFEKLQYLD
+626 
-639 NDSFTGVLY
+639 
-648 ARYTENGKTYY
+648 
-659 GEYVSDASGNNGI
+659 
-672 ILLPTL
+672 
-678 PVSLTT
+678 
-684 EKAESVN
+684 
-691 ISNLAQKLKSANI
+691 
-704 TYKVRYQDNT
+704 
-714 ELTFTGDVFNNNTY
+714 
-728 SCNGVTY
+728 
-735 TINCNKNSIWLDWK
+735 
-749 ADKMD
+749 
-754 CKETSLEAGKLYI
+754 
-767 EDFWYYGEEDL
+767 
-778 IKSVDFKKEKKLI
+778 
-791 FESENRIPEDL
+791 
-802 STYFSA
+802 
-808 TVEYITG
+808 
-815 CKITI
+815 
-820 NGNQLNKSIDK
+820 
-831 ENKLI
+831 
-836 TVSYNGLKFQHS
+836 
-848 FSYSYSSNGD
+848 

>member
-1 MRKIPFILT
+1 MRKTPFILT

-68 SIKEED
+68 FIKEED

-97 LGQFSASFNITIL
+97 LGQFSASFYITIL

-283 ILDAYQIGIALPNTN
+283 ILDTYQIGIALPNTN

-353 TYTFFHKL
+353 TYTFFHRL
-361 KQTNETV
+361 KQADETI

-387 WTQGATQNGYPLGI
+387 WTQGSTQNGYPLGI

-490 VSADIIKFPR
+490 VSADILKFPR

-509 ALDGM
+509 ALDGI

-528 NYGVNEDLFSSEVTT
+528 NYGENEDLFSSDVTT
-543 LIITG
+543 LNSTG
-548 KNKVEIKIRNKY
+548 NNEVEIKNKY
-560 NNDDF
+560 NTGDF
-565 KYILTVIV
+565 KYKLTVMV
-573 KENRLV
+573 KENKLV
-579 SIDIGKKNEGDV
+579 SIYIGKKSEGTIN
-591 YFRLGKQYT
+591 FRLGKQYT
-600 ETDFFK
+600 DNEILQQFNVIK
-606 HFSVTKH
+606 L
-613 FEYKEDTTTFINN
+613 FEYNN
-626 NVVFNFEKLQYLD
+626 DEIKDITQNIVFNFENLQSYGD
-639 NDSFTGVLY
+639 GSSKGKLY

-672 ILLPTL
+672 ILLPPL
-678 PVSLTT
+678 PVSIIIQKVKEVEADPL
-684 EKAESVN
+684 
-691 ISNLAQKLKSANI
+691 ILNLKTDAIKYI
-704 TYKVRYQDNT
+704 VRFQDNT
-714 ELTFTGDVFNNNTY
+714 EESFSGTVFATGSY
-728 SCNGVTY
+728 SYNGITY
-735 TINCNKNSIWLDWK
+735 TIVD
-749 ADKMD
+749 
-754 CKETSLEAGKLYI
+754 
-767 EDFWYYGEEDL
+767 EDTDVFLKWEPNDYDFAEENP
-778 IKSVDFKKEKKLI
+778 IIKKL
-791 FESENRIPEDL
+791 
-802 STYFSA
+802 
-808 TVEYITG
+808 
-815 CKITI
+815 KI
-820 NGNQLNKSIDK
+820 
-831 ENKLI
+831 EE
-836 TVSYNGLKFQHS
+836 
-848 FSYSYSSNGD
+848 FSYSYLLGD